1 MYYDMD
7 VPFSSWKNKTEAE
20 RIAKVGAKEL
30 TLLRNRTECVRK
42 DVGILCLRR
51 HEYFLIYFV

>member
-7 VPFSSWKNKTEAE
+7 NKTEAE

-30 TLLRNRTECVRK
+30 TLLRNRTECVRRK
-42 DVGILCLRR
+42 
-51 HEYFLIYFV
+51 